1 MQELKQKLKITLNWA
16 RQWQIFRIDAS
27 TFLLTPSTKDILGA
41 LEHIEKEIDV
51 LDEVITGH
59 GDFCALVASRGT
71 VAAFMKVGCNNVR
84 AVNRPNFGMS
94 PSDLNDIPAKAQSI
108 GNIFIT
114 QIWVKGDRELAG
126 DKARNL
132 LNKV

>member
-1 MQELKQKLKITLNWA
+1 
-16 RQWQIFRIDAS
+16 
-27 TFLLTPSTKDILGA
+27 
-41 LEHIEKEIDV
+41 
-51 LDEVITGH
+51 
-59 GDFCALVASRGT
+59 
-71 VAAFMKVGCNNVR
+71 MKVGCNNVR